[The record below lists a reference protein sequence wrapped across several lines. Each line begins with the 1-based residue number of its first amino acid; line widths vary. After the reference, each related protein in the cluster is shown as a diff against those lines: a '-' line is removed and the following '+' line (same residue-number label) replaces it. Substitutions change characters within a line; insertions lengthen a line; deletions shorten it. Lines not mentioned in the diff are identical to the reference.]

1 MDQIINTNDTFT
13 INRRDSFSLGDML
26 GEVPWNFVSYRGSLT
41 TPPCSE
47 TVTWLV
53 GMDPIAIE
61 VDDVSNF
68 VDKVVK
74 ILNWINL
81 AEVLIQKTVCIQSKQ
96 VLS

>member
-74 ILNWINL
+74 Y
-81 AEVLIQKTVCIQSKQ
+81 
-96 VLS
+96 